1 MSRFAGAG
9 AGPSLPILTRG
20 SRYWQVVDRAHVLV
34 VDDDAH
40 ILAALKRTLHYEGYS
55 VEVALDGPGALARAA
70 SRPPDLV
77 LLDVM
82 LPGIDGVE
90 VCRQLRA
97 ADDVPILMLTARDAT
112 GDRVRGLDSGA
123 DDYVVKP
130 FAPEELMARVRALLR
145 RRRPSRQR
153 LVYAGVEVDADARE
167 AYRDGREVLLT
178 TTEFDL
184 LCHFLRN
191 PRQALSRD
199 QILDAVWG
207 GDFDTASNVV
217 DVYVGYLRAK
227 LGEPRVIQTVRGVG
241 YVLRE

>member
-1 MSRFAGAG
+1 VTER
-9 AGPSLPILTRG
+9 P
-20 SRYWQVVDRAHVLV
+20 HVLV
-34 VDDDAH
+34 VDDDAR
-40 ILAALKRTLHYEGYS
+40 IVAALKRALHYEGYS
-55 VEVALDGPGALARAA
+55 VDVAEDGPGALGRAA

-90 VCRQLRA
+90 VCRRLRA

-112 GDRVRGLDSGA
+112 NDRVRGLDSGA

-130 FAPEELMARVRALLR
+130 FAYEELMARVRALLR
-145 RRRPSRQR
+145 RRAGSRRTR
-153 LVYAGVEVDADARE
+153 LAYADVEVDVGARE
-167 AYRDGREVLLT
+167 ARRGGRDVPLT

-191 PRQALSRD
+191 PRQVLSRD

-207 GDFDTASNVV
+207 HDFDAVSNVV
-217 DVYVGYLRAK
+217 DVYVGYVRTK
-227 LGEPRVIQTVRGVG
+227 LGEPRLIQTVRGVG
-241 YVLRE
+241 YVLREQQPAAL